1 MTGIYLSG
9 KTRLGTEEFDYVF
22 ETGSHKRISVI
33 GPNGSGK
40 TTLLRLIAGHECLLS
55 GSLNVDEA
63 IFDEPVSE
71 FFLAPHLR
79 ELVLQ
84 HQGGSVF
91 PHLTVEANVAFP
103 YRAKGYSKRNA
114 YSLASET
121 LADFGLSELK
131 DKYPKQLSG
140 GQTARV
146 CLARSLTRR
155 PKLLLL
161 DEPTSALD
169 VESVN
174 QIHQILHRLD
184 TTLLLVSHD
193 PVEVLKLSDYI
204 IALERNQVIQFGDL
218 ESIIQQPASPWLS
231 KFFDLNLLSGVATG
245 LEFTSDCGERL
256 QLPQHNSGNVQISFP
271 SSAVSLHLSPPTGS
285 PRNKWKTT
293 IAGLDRKDNL
303 VKIKLSGSFDCH
315 ATITLASFQELEIA
329 LGNTIWASVKAT
341 ELNVLPNT
349 IPAKT

>member
-9 KTRLGTEEFDYVF
+9 ETRLGTEGFEYSF
-22 ETGSHKRISVI
+22 ETGTKKRIAII

-40 TTLLRLIAGHECLLS
+40 TTLLRLIAGHEYLNS
-55 GSLNVDEA
+55 GSLKIDEV
-63 IFDEPVSE
+63 IYDEPISKLFVP
-71 FFLAPHLR
+71 PHLR

-91 PHLTVEANVAFP
+91 PHLTVEDNVAFP

-114 YSLASET
+114 QSLATET
-121 LADFGLSELK
+121 LIDFDLWKLK

-146 CLARSLTRR
+146 SLARSLTRR
-155 PKLLLL
+155 PKLLML

-174 QIHQILHRLD
+174 QIHQILQKLH

-204 IALERNQVIQFGDL
+204 VALESNKVIQFGDL
-218 ESIIQQPASPWLS
+218 ESIIHQPASPWLS
-231 KFFDLNLLSGVATG
+231 KFFDLNLISGVATG
-245 LEFTSDCGERL
+245 LEFKSDGGEIL
-256 QLPQHNSGNVQISFP
+256 LLPQHYSGNVQISFP
-271 SSAVSLHLSPPTGS
+271 SSTVSLHLSPPTES

-293 IAGLDRKDNL
+293 ITSLDRKDNL
-303 VKIKLSGSFDCH
+303 VKIKLSGSFDCY
-315 ATITLASFQELEIA
+315 ATITLASFHEMEIA
-329 LGNTIWASVKAT
+329 LGNTIWASIKAT
-341 ELNVLPNT
+341 ELNVLPST
-349 IPAKT
+349 TPAKT

>member
-1 MTGIYLSG
+1 MTGIHLTG
-9 KTRLGTEEFDYVF
+9 KTKLGAEEFEFSF
-22 ETGSHKRISVI
+22 ETGTHKRIAII

-40 TTLLRLIAGHECLLS
+40 TTLLRLIAGHECLTS
-55 GSLNVDEA
+55 GSLQIGKA
-63 IFDEPVSE
+63 IYDEPVSE
-71 FFLAPHLR
+71 CFVPPHLR
-79 ELVLQ
+79 DLVLQ

-91 PHLTVEANVAFP
+91 PHLTVEDNVAFP

-114 YSLASET
+114 RSLARET
-121 LADFGLSELK
+121 LEDFGLSKLK
-131 DKYPKQLSG
+131 HKYPEQLSG

-146 CLARSLTRR
+146 SLARSLTRR

-174 QIHQILHRLD
+174 QIHQILERLD
-184 TTLLLVSHD
+184 TTLFVVSHD

-204 IALERNQVIQFGDL
+204 IALERNEVIQFGVL
-218 ESIIQQPASPWLS
+218 ESIIHQPTSPWLT
-231 KFFDLNLLSGVATG
+231 KFFDLNLISGVATG
-245 LEFTSDCGERL
+245 LEFKSDCGELL
-256 QLPQHNSGNVQISFP
+256 QLPQHHSGNVQISFP

-285 PRNKWKTT
+285 PRNRWKST
-293 IAGLDRKDNL
+293 ITGLDRKDNL
-303 VKIKLSGSFDCH
+303 IRIKLSGSFDCY

-329 LGNTIWASVKAT
+329 LGNTIWPSVKAT

>member
-9 KTRLGTEEFDYVF
+9 KTRLGTEEFDYIF
-22 ETGSHKRISVI
+22 ETGTHKRISVI

-55 GSLNVDEA
+55 GSLKIDEA

-91 PHLTVEANVAFP
+91 PHLTVEGNVAFP
-103 YRAKGYSKRNA
+103 YRAKGYSKKNA
-114 YSLASET
+114 RTLASET

-131 DKYPKQLSG
+131 DRYPKQLSM
-140 GQTARV
+140 A
-146 CLARSLTRR
+146 LMNE
-155 PKLLLL
+155 PKMLLL

-204 IALERNQVIQFGDL
+204 IALERNEVIQFGDL
-218 ESIIQQPASPWLS
+218 ESIIQRPASPWLS
-231 KFFDLNLLSGVATG
+231 NFFDLNLISGVAKG
-245 LEFTSDCGERL
+245 LEFTSDCGEHL
-256 QLPQHNSGNVQISFP
+256 QLPQHHSGNVQISFP

-285 PRNKWKTT
+285 PRNKRKTT

>member
-9 KTRLGTEEFDYVF
+9 KTKLGAEEFKYSF
-22 ETGSHKRISVI
+22 KTGAHKRIAII

-40 TTLLRLIAGHECLLS
+40 TTLLRLIAGHERLLS
-55 GSLNVDEA
+55 GSLKIDEV
-63 IFDEPVSE
+63 IYDEPISE
-71 FFLAPHLR
+71 FFVPPHLR
-79 ELVLQ
+79 KLVLQ

-91 PHLTVEANVAFP
+91 PHLTVEDNVAFP

-114 YSLASET
+114 RSLARET
-121 LADFGLSELK
+121 LENFGLSKLK
-131 DKYPKQLSG
+131 AKYPSQLSG

-146 CLARSLTRR
+146 SLARSLTRR

-169 VESVN
+169 VESAN
-174 QIHQILHRLD
+174 QIHQTLRRLD
-184 TTLLLVSHD
+184 TSLLLVSHD

-204 IALERNQVIQFGDL
+204 IALERNNVIQFGDL
-218 ESIIQQPASPWLS
+218 ESIIHQPASPWLS
-231 KFFDLNLLSGVATG
+231 KFFDLNLISGVATG
-245 LEFTSDCGERL
+245 LEFKSDGGELL
-256 QLPQHNSGNVQISFP
+256 QLPQHHSGNVQISFP

-285 PRNKWKTT
+285 PRNKWKTS

-303 VKIKLSGSFDCH
+303 IKVKLSGSFDCH
-315 ATITLASFQELEIA
+315 ATITLSSFQELEIA

-341 ELNVLPNT
+341 ELNVLPDT